1 MTCVGFPQPPKLT
14 FCITGL
20 CTLDSQFLRST
31 LCITG
36 LVYSC
41 FNFLVWFM
49 CRGTSVDLFWLPVLT
64 LCIMEFMCSCFIS
77 LPALFFTGVICSFS
91 CVGRVVFALFFF
103 LCVCLLQISVCCH
116 LEVSIYQ
123 SIYTHNCFKLLI
135 SISNAF
141 QTSCTCSL
149 L

>member
-1 MTCVGFPQPPKLT
+1 MSQ
-14 FCITGL
+14 GL
-20 CTLDSQFLRST
+20 CALFFWLSGG
-31 LCITG
+31 LCA
-36 LVYSC
+36 LVSASWVRHSASRD
-41 FNFLVWFM
+41 LVWTCFGSPGWLLH
-49 CRGTSVDLFWLPVLT
+49 CGTSVDLFWLPVLT